1 MSGKVGAVRFEFGVL
16 RDWKCP
22 NTGDE
27 QIPSLYVIYG
37 ERHRANSELPMCE
50 KCVEI
55 DGKIEHYRQL
65 SGLITDQPTLDGIN
79 RLIEQMEAEKQ
90 ALHPEQADER

>member
-1 MSGKVGAVRFEFGVL
+1 
-16 RDWKCP
+16 
-22 NTGDE
+22 
-27 QIPSLYVIYG
+27 
-37 ERHRANSELPMCE
+37 MCE

-65 SGLITDQPTLDGIN
+65 SGLITDQPTLDGIK